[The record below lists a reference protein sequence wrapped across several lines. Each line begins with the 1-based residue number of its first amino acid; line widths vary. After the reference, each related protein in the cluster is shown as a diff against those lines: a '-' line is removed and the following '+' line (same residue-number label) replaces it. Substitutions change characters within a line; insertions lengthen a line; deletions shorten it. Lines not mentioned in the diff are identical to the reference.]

1 MTQFDVFRNLNND
14 TNTQIPYLLNIQND
28 ILNNLSTI
36 VVVPL
41 ILDITAIANLNPI
54 FQIENKKVVMSTTE
68 LASIPISILG
78 EKVCSLESNRITI
91 LNAIDFL
98 ITGF

>member
-1 MTQFDVFRNLNND
+1 MAQYDVFKNPNKD
-14 TNTQIPYLLNIQND
+14 TNIQIPYLLNIQND

-54 FQIENKKVVMSTTE
+54 FTIETKKVVMSTTE
-68 LASIPISILG
+68 LASVPISSVG
-78 EKVCSLESNRITI
+78 EKICSLDSERITI
-91 LNAIDFL
+91 INAIDFL

>member
-1 MTQFDVFRNLNND
+1 MIQFDVFINLNED
-14 TNTQIPYLLNIQND
+14 TKNQIPYILNIQHD

-41 ILDITAIANLNPI
+41 ILNIKAISNLNPI
-54 FQIENKKVVMSTTE
+54 FLIENQKVIMSTTE
-68 LASIPISILG
+68 ISSIPIIYLG
-78 EKVCSLESNRITI
+78 KKICSLSDKRVEI

-98 ITGF
+98 ITGY

>member
-1 MTQFDVFRNLNND
+1 MTQFDVFINQNPD

-28 ILNNLSTI
+28 ILNNLSTT

-41 ILDITAIANLNPI
+41 ILNIKSIYHLNPT
-54 FQIENKKVVMSTTE
+54 FLIENKKVVMSTTE
-68 LASIPISILG
+68 IGSIPVSYLG
-78 EKVCSLESNRITI
+78 DKVCSLTKERREI

-98 ITGF
+98 ITGY